1 MQFYRKKI
9 KNIKETE
16 KEITG
21 LKQQGK
27 KIVFTNGCFDIIHP
41 GHLRYLYAASRLGD
55 YLVVAVNSDRSVKG
69 IKGEKRPILDENVRA
84 EILAAIG
91 FVDSVIIFDEQT
103 PYSIINSLAP
113 DILVKGGDWAEEM
126 IVGSDLV
133 KSRGGKVMTIPFEE
147 GFSTTAI
154 INRII
159 RLSQI

>member
-1 MQFYRKKI
+1 MKSYRKKI
-9 KNIKETE
+9 KDLEETK

-41 GHLRYLYAASRLGD
+41 GHIRYLYAAGRLGD
-55 YLVVAVNSDRSVKG
+55 HLIVAVNSDRSVRA
-69 IKGEKRPILDENVRA
+69 IKGEKRPVLNENVRA

-91 FVDSVIIFDEQT
+91 FVDSVIIFDEET
-103 PYSIINSLAP
+103 PYSVIDFLRP
-113 DILVKGGDWAEEM
+113 DILVKGGDWAEDM

-133 KSRGGKVMTIPFEE
+133 KSSGGKVIALPFEK

-154 INRII
+154 INKIN
-159 RLSQI
+159 RLS

>member
-1 MQFYRKKI
+1 MKSYRKKI
-9 KNIKETE
+9 KDLEETK

-41 GHLRYLYAASRLGD
+41 GHIRYLYAACRLGD
-55 YLVVAVNSDRSVKG
+55 HLIVAVNSDRSVRA
-69 IKGEKRPILDENVRA
+69 IKGEKRPVLNENVRA

-91 FVDSVIIFDEQT
+91 FVDSVIIFDEET
-103 PYSIINSLAP
+103 PYSVIDFLRP
-113 DILVKGGDWAEEM
+113 DILVKGGDWAEDM

-133 KSRGGKVMTIPFEE
+133 KSRGGKVIALPFEK

-154 INRII
+154 INKIN
-159 RLSQI
+159 RLS